1 MKTQSMKTR
10 GAVDCLRLVLV
21 LSLGMGLLMI
31 SNGAMAADEMGDGI
45 CAVVNLLNGK
55 FLFGFGMLAV
65 LGSGAALL
73 FGGEITDGL
82 KKVATII
89 AVIGIILAASSLFKL
104 AFSAFASQ
112 SC

>member
-1 MKTQSMKTR
+1 MNNKTIKTIKAPSQWR
-10 GAVDCLRLVLV
+10 YALT
-21 LSLGMGLLMI
+21 LGMAMMVVC
-31 SNGAMAADEMGDGI
+31 NGAMAADEMGDGI

-65 LGSGAALL
+65 LGGGAALL

-82 KKVATII
+82 KKIATII

-104 AFSAFASQ
+104 AFTAFASQ